1 MSVNTTVAFSV
12 VVAPRFAGATV
23 RQTARPGEPA
33 PHPELELRQ
42 PTVASRVHRAKSL
55 VRQVLKKVHAYLT
68 AYLHA
73 PVPSPARAPR
83 RQYGP
88 DAFLPGALPAT
99 VNVEIVPQDTAPT
112 IAVTAVTR
120 ASRRRHHAPIEEPA
134 ADFPQGCAA
143 HDPRRNEA
151 ARVVARSDDGDRA
164 DPTFHLGKSLQ
175 MWTTRADAL
184 VR

>member
-12 VVAPRFAGATV
+12 VIAPPFAGATV

-42 PTVASRVHRAKSL
+42 PTVASRVYRAKRL
-55 VRQVLKKVHAYLT
+55 VRQMLKKVHAYL
-68 AYLHA
+68 HC
-73 PVPSPARAPR
+73 PVPSPAHTPR

-120 ASRRRHHAPIEEPA
+120 ASRRRHHGPIEEPA